1 MDPLSALSVA
11 GTVVQFVDFSVKILS
26 TTNKLY
32 NSASGNLPAHE
43 ELEYV
48 TTDISRLATK
58 LSQPLRDKGVPAA
71 SSQPRADLED
81 ICTKCGEIA
90 QDLLTRLKSIKIEE
104 KNGVWQ
110 SFRYA
115 LKATWAKKDL
125 DDLVKRLNTFRAS
138 LEMRILAGLR
148 W

>member
-11 GTVVQFVDFSVKILS
+11 GTVVQFVDFSIKILS
-26 TTNKLY
+26 TTHKLY

-48 TTDISRLATK
+48 TTDISRFATK
-58 LSQPLRDKGVPAA
+58 LRQPLRGHGVPAS
-71 SSQPRADLED
+71 SSQPGADLED
-81 ICTKCGEIA
+81 ICTKCDEVA
-90 QDLLTRLKSIKIEE
+90 QDLLTRLNGLKIQK

-115 LKATWAKKDL
+115 LMATWAREDL
-125 DDLVKRLNTFRAS
+125 DDLVRRLNAFKAL